1 VILAAGNHTHSF
13 LHLHHCQ
20 GGGGGYPSK
29 HQRKDSVDPLW
40 GGMMDAPRG
49 KQLKE
54 AGSKTETIQGTAA
67 MKKET
72 MINDNDHPG
81 N

>member
-1 VILAAGNHTHSF
+1 M
-13 LHLHHCQ
+13 
-20 GGGGGYPSK
+20 
-29 HQRKDSVDPLW
+29 